1 MDSSFGN
8 GSPRAN
14 TSPQDIDLLHEI
26 APGLDYSNMVT
37 NPILWL
43 VAKKISF
50 ENKWKNSL
58 VLTSPGPS
66 ILTKL
71 IVSLSKKEL
80 DLIIHHSLQHLVGL
94 WIFLQRSS
102 KGT

>member
-43 VAKKISF
+43 VAKKNISPLKISGKIPTSDKLKSINT
-50 ENKWKNSL
+50 NKTNRES
-58 VLTSPGPS
+58 
-66 ILTKL
+66 
-71 IVSLSKKEL
+71 
-80 DLIIHHSLQHLVGL
+80 
-94 WIFLQRSS
+94 
-102 KGT
+102 